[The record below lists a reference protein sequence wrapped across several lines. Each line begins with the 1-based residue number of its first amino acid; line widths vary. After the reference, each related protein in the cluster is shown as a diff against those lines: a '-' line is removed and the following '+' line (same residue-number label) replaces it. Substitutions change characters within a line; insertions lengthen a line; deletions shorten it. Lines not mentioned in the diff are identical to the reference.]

1 MRNGAVVGFAL
12 GVWLALALVI
22 GFASMLL
29 VVALGIAGAIVG
41 VALTSV
47 AFGARERPRRP
58 AAGWAKVPLAG
69 ERDLAGAGYRARR

>member
-41 VALTSV
+41 VALARV
-47 AFGARERPRRP
+47 ASGARERQRRP
-58 AAGWAKVPLAG
+58 DAGWAEVPLGG
-69 ERDLAGAGYRARR
+69 ERRLAEAGYRGRR